1 MAPPAVE
8 RRASNGAKQNNT
20 PVAEWR
26 YPVELLDALE
36 RFGLKPTAETPPAL
50 VREQLSDL
58 YRHEIRRLRGR
69 FLAGEFPKADYAG
82 LVIQL
87 RKLYWP
93 LSATPAQWELICS
106 RTHGGTVGDGGTEE
120 SD

>member
-26 YPVELLDALE
+26 YPVELLEALE
-36 RFGLKPTAETPPAL
+36 RFGLKPVPETPPTL
-50 VREQLSDL
+50 VREHLSGL
-58 YRHEIRRLRGR
+58 YRYEIRRLRAR
-69 FLAGEFPKADYAG
+69 LLAGEFPKADYAG

-87 RKLYWP
+87 RKQYWP
-93 LSATPAQWELICS
+93 LSATPAQWEQICS
-106 RTHGGTVGDGGTEE
+106 RAHGGAEGDGGTERT
-120 SD
+120 D